1 MRKPTSAV
9 NATPIRVTIVTLD
22 KHLQRT
28 VEKAEERL
36 RPALPGLTLTIHA
49 AGSWQ
54 DNPDGLERAKR
65 DVENA
70 DIVIATMLF
79 IDEHVS
85 AILPTLEARRE
96 KCDAMVGF
104 IAAGEVIKLTRLGK
118 FEMGGQQSPAMR
130 ILKKLRG
137 SSKKGQ
143 SDGAKQLKTLRR
155 LPKILKYIPGP
166 AQDVRAYFV
175 GMQYW
180 LAGSEDNVAGLVAHL
195 IDRYADGPRASLRGA
210 VEVPAPVEYPD
221 VGLYHPRFPTRIA
234 TDVAKARAVSGAY
247 EPVLELPSCGMGCA
261 NGGPCTGGARGGG
274 KGCGAGRRCGR
285 GQAKL
290 TVTPQRVREMAK
302 GGTVG
307 LLIMRAYVLSGD
319 TAHYDGMIEALEGE
333 GLTVLTAFAAGLDNR
348 PAMDAYFKDANGR
361 ATVDAVISLT
371 GFSLVGGPAYNDTD
385 AAAGVLSSLGVP
397 YMVCQPLEFQSVE
410 DWHKNAQGLLPVE
423 ATMMVAIPELDGA
436 TNPQVFGGR
445 CSECNEMIPH
455 AERISRLSS
464 RVTRQIALARTTR
477 QQRRLAIV
485 LFNFPPN
492 SGATGTAAFLAVFE
506 SLFNTLHALKD
517 AGYPVTPPAT
527 VDELREAII
536 HGNAAEF
543 GADANVAHRIPV
555 DAHVAR
561 EPYLDEIEDQ
571 WGPAPGRQQTDGA
584 TIHVYGASFGEVFV
598 GVQPAFGYE
607 GDPMRLLFEG
617 NFAPTHAF
625 SAFYR
630 WLGEEFDAVL
640 HFGTHGAVEFMP
652 GKHVGLSAECWPD
665 RLIGTLPNVNVYA
678 ANNPSEGMLAKR
690 RAAATLVG
698 HLTPSVTEA
707 GLYKGLSSL
716 KASIDHWRRLPDD
729 ERTATMAET
738 IQAEAA
744 ALDLTEESPLWND
757 PEAEIERLTAAVL
770 ECEYALIPHGLH
782 VIGVEMPRAER
793 ADLLAA
799 MAEARHGGDWK
810 AIAGAVA
817 DRPLSEAGP
826 PDTQALHK
834 ALADSNPT
842 QEGAAP
848 TTEMIRAELSAVDAI
863 LRDPGEMDGIINAL
877 DGKFVPPAPSGDLI
891 RKPEMLPTGRNTH
904 GFDPFLLPSAFA
916 MADGKAQAERVIAR
930 QREESGA
937 WPETIALV
945 LWGTDNL
952 KSEGAPI
959 GQALAMMG
967 AEPRHD
973 SYGRLAGARLVP
985 LEELGRPRVDVM
997 VTLSGIFRDL
1007 LPMQTRLIAEA
1018 AWLAATADEPTDMNA
1033 IRRHA
1038 LAYAETTGCDME
1050 TAALRVFSNAEGAYG
1065 SNVNQ
1070 LIASGAWESEDEL
1083 ADAFTS
1089 RKGFAYGLKGKPAR
1103 QPALMAEMLKDVD
1116 AAHQNLESVELG
1128 ITTIDHYFDTLGG
1141 ISRAVTRAKGERV
1154 SVYIS
1159 DQTRGDA
1166 KVRTLDEQV
1175 ALETRTRA
1183 LNPKWTEGML
1193 KHGYE
1198 GVRQIEAAVTNTMG
1212 WSATTGQVQPWVY
1225 QRLSETYVLNEDM
1238 RNRLTDLNPAA
1249 SAKLASRL
1257 LEAHERRYWEPDAET
1272 LAALETAVDD
1282 IEDRLEGV
1290 AA

>member
-9 NATPIRVTIVTLD
+9 NATPIRVVIVTLD

-28 VEKAEERL
+28 VEKAEVRL
-36 RPALPGLTLTIHA
+36 KPALPGLSLTMHA
-49 AGSWQ
+49 AGTWQ
-54 DNPDGLERAKR
+54 DNPDALERAKR
-65 DVENA
+65 DVAEA

-79 IDEHVS
+79 IDEHIS
-85 AILPTLEARRE
+85 AILPTLEARRPH
-96 KCDAMVGF
+96 CDAMVGF

-118 FEMGGQQSPAMR
+118 FEMGGPQSPAIR
-130 ILKKLRG
+130 LLKKLRG
-137 SSKKGQ
+137 SSKPNASSGQ
-143 SDGAKQLKTLRR
+143 KQLKTLRR

-180 LAGSEDNVAGLVAHL
+180 LAGSEENVASLVAHL
-195 IDRYADGPRASLRGA
+195 VSRYADGPRASLRGA
-210 VEVPAPVEYPD
+210 VDVPPPVEYPD
-221 VGLYHPRFPTRIA
+221 VGLYHPRIPGRIT
-234 TDVAKARAVSGAY
+234 TDLAEARRVSRAF
-247 EPVLELPSCGMGCA
+247 EPVLALPSCGMGCA
-261 NGGPCTGGARGGG
+261 NGGPCTGGGKG
-274 KGCGAGRRCGR
+274 KGCGAGRRCGKRER
-285 GQAKL
+285 GRM
-290 TVTPQRVREMAK
+290 TVIPARVREMAK

-319 TAHYDGMIEALEGE
+319 TAHYDGMIEALEAE
-333 GLTVLTAFAAGLDNR
+333 GLTVVTAFAAGLDNR
-348 PAMDAYFKDANGR
+348 PAIDAYFRDAKGR
-361 ATVDAVISLT
+361 PTVDAIVSLT
-371 GFSLVGGPAYNDTD
+371 GFSLVGGPAYNDAG
-385 AAAGVLSSLGVP
+385 AAADTLEALGVP
-397 YMVCQPLEFQSVE
+397 YMVCQPLEFQSVD
-410 DWHKNAQGLLPVE
+410 DWGKNAQGLLPVE

-445 CSECNEMIPH
+445 CAECNEMVPH
-455 AERISRLSS
+455 RERISRLAG
-464 RVTRQIALARTTR
+464 RVARQIALRRTPREARW
-477 QQRRLAIV
+477 LAIV

-506 SLFNTLHALKD
+506 SLFNTLHALKA
-517 AGYPVTPPAT
+517 AGYRVTPPAT
-527 VDELREAII
+527 VDALREALLR
-536 HGNAAEF
+536 GNAAEF
-543 GADANVAHRIPV
+543 GSDANVAHRIPV
-555 DAHVAR
+555 DEHVAR
-561 EPYLDEIEDQ
+561 EPYLSDIERE
-571 WGPAPGRQQTDGA
+571 WGPAPGRAQTDGR
-584 TIHVYGASFGEVFV
+584 TIHVYGARFGDVFV

-617 NFAPTHAF
+617 SFAPTHAF

-652 GKHVGLSAECWPD
+652 GKHVGLSSECWPD
-665 RLIGTLPNVNVYA
+665 RLIGTIPNVNLYA

-707 GLYKGLSSL
+707 GLYKGLASL
-716 KASIDHWRRLPDD
+716 KASIDHWRRLRAD
-729 ERTATMAET
+729 ERTAAMAET
-738 IQAEAA
+738 IQAEAS
-744 ALDLTEESPLWND
+744 ALDLAPEAPLWDD
-757 PEAEIERLTAAVL
+757 PEAEIARLTEAVL

-782 VIGVEMPRAER
+782 VLGGTMSREER

-810 AIAGAVA
+810 ATARAVAARPAAEAGA
-817 DRPLSEAGP
+817 
-826 PDTQALHK
+826 PDAAALHQAL
-834 ALADSNPT
+834 AATDPMG
-842 QEGAAP
+842 EG
-848 TTEMIRAELSAVDAI
+848 TEATAETVRAELAAVDAI
-863 LRDPGEMDGIINAL
+863 LRQPGEMDAVIRAL
-877 DGKFVPPAPSGDLI
+877 DGRFVPPGPSGDLI

-904 GFDPFLLPSAFA
+904 GFDPFRIPSAFA
-916 MADGKAQAERVIAR
+916 MADGAAQAERVIAR
-930 QREESGA
+930 QRAETGR

-973 SYGRLAGARLVP
+973 SYGRLCGARLVP
-985 LEELGRPRVDVM
+985 LERLGRPRVDVM

-1018 AWLAATADEPTDMNA
+1018 AWLAATADEPAEMNA

-1038 LAYAETTGCDME
+1038 LAYAERTGCDME

-1070 LIASGAWESEDEL
+1070 LVASGAWQDEDEL
-1083 ADAFTS
+1083 AEAFTS

-1141 ISRAVTRAKGERV
+1141 VSRAVSRAKGERIQV
-1154 SVYIS
+1154 FIS

-1166 KVRTLDEQV
+1166 KVRTLEEQV

-1225 QRLSETYVLNEDM
+1225 QRLTETYVLDEGM
-1238 RNRLTDLNPAA
+1238 RQRLTELNPAA

-1257 LEAHERRYWEPDAET
+1257 IEAHERRYWQPDAET
-1272 LAALETAVDD
+1272 LAALEAAAED